1 MLGILFSNA
10 HFSITWRDFLPC
22 WLKLYE
28 AGWPQGVALAHTGV
42 VRLLGYQFA
51 WAVAAFPHRNVT
63 PDESSN
69 SEIKVSRQS
78 FLIGRTEV
86 GRLLFWFFKLTC
98 LFLHKSLSSTTGL
111 KMSDPFGRKRSKG
124 VFATLVS
131 KGDWLY
137 TRLEY
142 KKAIESYT
150 TVSSWLLNT
159 DDGSR
164 FITLSSSTNL
174 TSASQHYMNNLLSSS
189 GSVSE
194 AQRQDLLCRP
204 LQVLPEAGPVCW
216 RSNRRRCFLS
226 RGKNILRGE
235 RPGVVFCDLFWTQE
249 YKRNTNCSV
258 TIWRDIDWRKCQ
270 ASCGKNK
277 SISRIHAY
285 KNSNYNQRSWM
296 LFWYEYPV
304 SNLKSAKH
312 QFALFKGTVPEGRG
326 ALSHGRVWICTN
338 VLSQRA
344 KAAPANRRVP
354 AGHSESHQGHR
365 GHHR

>member
-1 MLGILFSNA
+1 MGVFYFDFANSLVYFSTKA
-10 HFSITWRDFLPC
+10 RLP
-22 WLKLYE
+22 
-28 AGWPQGVALAHTGV
+28 QV
-42 VRLLGYQFA
+42 V
-51 WAVAAFPHRNVT
+51 
-63 PDESSN
+63 
-69 SEIKVSRQS
+69 
-78 FLIGRTEV
+78 
-86 GRLLFWFFKLTC
+86 
-98 LFLHKSLSSTTGL
+98 L

-249 YKRNTNCSV
+249 YERNTNCSV
-258 TIWRDIDWRKCQ
+258 TTWRDIDWRKRQ

-277 SISRIHAY
+277 SISRIHTY
-285 KNSNYNQRSWM
+285 KNSNYNQRG
-296 LFWYEYPV
+296 L
-304 SNLKSAKH
+304 
-312 QFALFKGTVPEGRG
+312 
-326 ALSHGRVWICTN
+326 N
-338 VLSQRA
+338 VILIWSSRFQLE
-344 KAAPANRRVP
+344 VC
-354 AGHSESHQGHR
+354 
-365 GHHR
+365 

>member
-1 MLGILFSNA
+1 M
-10 HFSITWRDFLPC
+10 
-22 WLKLYE
+22 
-28 AGWPQGVALAHTGV
+28 
-42 VRLLGYQFA
+42 
-51 WAVAAFPHRNVT
+51 
-63 PDESSN
+63 
-69 SEIKVSRQS
+69 
-78 FLIGRTEV
+78 
-86 GRLLFWFFKLTC
+86 
-98 LFLHKSLSSTTGL
+98 FLHKSLSSTTGL

-150 TVSSWLLNT
+150 TVSSWLLNA

-174 TSASQHYMNNLLSSS
+174 TSTSQHSTWTTCSHPQALSLKPKDRTCFVGRSRCYLKLGQYVDALIDADAS
-189 GSVSE
+189 LAEEKIFSEVSF
-194 AQRQDLLCRP
+194 L
-204 LQVLPEAGPVCW
+204 VLFFVT
-216 RSNRRRCFLS
+216 CFELKS
-226 RGKNILRGE
+226 IKE
-235 RPGVVFCDLFWTQE
+235 TQ
-249 YKRNTNCSV
+249 NSSV

-270 ASCGKNK
+270 ASCGENK
-277 SISRIHAY
+277 SISRIHTY
-285 KNSNYNQRSWM
+285 KNLNYNQRCWM
-296 LFWYEYPV
+296 LFWYEAPI

-338 VLSQRA
+338 VLSQRT